1 MKKFEVIV
9 PTEERRTVIV
19 DNYFYADTKEEAD
32 KIVSWVK
39 ENGLVEMQ
47 PACEEIVGTL
57 EADTLCTNIDEI
69 EVKEVD
75 EGVFFSAIVTKNEKI
90 IKINSFC
97 ESEEDAAEY
106 LWKFYTNEI
115 DTEQGDELDKER
127 LLKGEVVSIY
137 DEKRNYYTL
146 QITETGGDNE

>member
-57 EADTLCTNIDEI
+57 EADMLCTNIDEI

-75 EGVFFSAIVTKNEKI
+75 EGVFFSAVVTKNEEI
-90 IKINSFC
+90 VKINSFC
-97 ESEEDAAEY
+97 ESKEDAAEY
-106 LWKFYTNEI
+106 LWKFYTTEI
-115 DTEQGDELDKER
+115 DTEQGGER
-127 LLKGEVVSIY
+127 DREALFNGEVVSIY
-137 DEKRNYYTL
+137 DEHGNYYTL